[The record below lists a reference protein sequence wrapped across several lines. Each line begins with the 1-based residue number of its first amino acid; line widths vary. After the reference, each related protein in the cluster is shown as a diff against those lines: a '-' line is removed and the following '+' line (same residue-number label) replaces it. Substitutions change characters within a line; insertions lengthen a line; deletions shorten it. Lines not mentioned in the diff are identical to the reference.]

1 MSEQDRRRI
10 VALQEDNIKLID
22 EAERTRAEAAR
33 YRAALEEIV
42 AGNIP
47 ALWGEDYSTPV
58 QHCNACDA
66 SWPFGDR
73 PAHTDNCPY
82 AIAHRA
88 LRPEEEG

>member
-1 MSEQDRRRI
+1 MSGEFF
-10 VALQEDNIKLID
+10 E
-22 EAERTRAEAAR
+22 AEAAR
-33 YRAALEEIV
+33 YRASLEEIV

-88 LRPEEEG
+88 LHPEETE